1 MKLFD
6 QAGYYVLRNG
16 WTPASTVMIL
26 SNNKSNDAS
35 NSLSAYSHNQPDNG
49 TFELYHNGRNF
60 SLIQVCVLIIPAVET
75 MTYVTGSVVSINTIL
90 YQSEN
95 RISKK
100 QQANC

>member
-1 MKLFD
+1 MFPDSEELKYMQTAGKWWNSTGTYPNNDMKLFD

-49 TFELYHNGRNF
+49 TFEL
-60 SLIQVCVLIIPAVET
+60 IP
-75 MTYVTGSVVSINTIL
+75 
-90 YQSEN
+90 
-95 RISKK
+95 
-100 QQANC
+100 